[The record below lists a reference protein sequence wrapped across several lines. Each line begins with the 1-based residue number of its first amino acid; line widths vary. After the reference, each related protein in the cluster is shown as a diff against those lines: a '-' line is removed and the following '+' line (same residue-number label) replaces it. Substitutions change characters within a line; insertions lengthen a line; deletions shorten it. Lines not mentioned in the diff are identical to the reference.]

1 MQNRWSWIKGGIILG
16 IFIILATWSYRPV
29 GVSSSYSTAV
39 SLISVLISE
48 DLFGSNPYLL
58 KYSEWGWQEMLVIG
72 IFFGGLISCRVSGG
86 HGISTIPDGWKKRFG
101 ASKPLRFLHAFLGG
115 FLIIFGARMA
125 GGCTSGHII
134 SGGSLLIVGS
144 LVFGLTVYIS
154 GIIMAKILYNEGI
167 R

>member
-58 KYSEWGWQEMLVIG
+58 KYSKWGWQEMLVIG
-72 IFFGGLISCRVSGG
+72 IFFGGLISYRLSGG
-86 HGISTIPDGWKKRFG
+86 HGISTIPDGWGKRFG
-101 ASKPLRFLHAFLGG
+101 TSSALRFLQAFLGG
-115 FLIIFGARMA
+115 FLILFGARMA

-134 SGGSLLIVGS
+134 SGSSLLIVGS
-144 LVFGLTVYIS
+144 LVFGLMVYIS